1 MSQMA
6 PSAALDVA
14 TMRDGVAQ
22 RARQRARGPEMHAV
36 SELRI
41 GRIAARLYRP
51 VDGCTPP
58 R

>member
-1 MSQMA
+1 
-6 PSAALDVA
+6 
-14 TMRDGVAQ
+14 
-22 RARQRARGPEMHAV
+22 MHTV